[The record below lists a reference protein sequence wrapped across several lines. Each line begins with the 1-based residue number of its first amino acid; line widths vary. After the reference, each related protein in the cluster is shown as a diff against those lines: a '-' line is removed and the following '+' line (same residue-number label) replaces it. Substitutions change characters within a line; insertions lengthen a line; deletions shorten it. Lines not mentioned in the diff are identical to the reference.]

1 MAAAHDVAAYILVC
15 RGEMTTLKLHL
26 LLYYAQAWSLVWDE
40 GPLFDEPIEAHT
52 HGPVVSSLPTGP
64 GSPFKISAWPE
75 GDPAVLTSTERE
87 TIDAVLDYYGLKSTP
102 WLGELARGEQP
113 WRAAR
118 AQVLL
123 RGPHPEILLAAMVE
137 YYSAPY

>member
-1 MAAAHDVAAYILVC
+1 MAAADDVAAYILGC

-40 GPLFDEPIEAHT
+40 RPLFDEPIEARP
-52 HGPVVSSLPTGP
+52 HGPVVSSLPAGP
-64 GSPFKISAWPE
+64 GFPFKLSAWPE
-75 GDPAVLTSTERE
+75 GDPAALTSTERE
-87 TIDAVLDYYGLKSTP
+87 TIDAVLDFYGSKNTP
-102 WLGELARGEQP
+102 WLGELARQEQP

-118 AQVLL
+118 AQVDA
-123 RGPHPEILLAAMVE
+123 REPHPAISPAALVE